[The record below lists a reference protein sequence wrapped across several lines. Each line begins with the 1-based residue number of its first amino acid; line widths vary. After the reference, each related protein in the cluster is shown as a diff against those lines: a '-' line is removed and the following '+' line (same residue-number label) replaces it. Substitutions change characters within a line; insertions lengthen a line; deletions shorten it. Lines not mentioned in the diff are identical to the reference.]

1 MTVLA
6 LTGGDVAM
14 IVLAVG
20 WVVLVGGLLFVLL
33 NTFRVLES
41 TKMTIDAMREE
52 TIPLLREVKTS
63 VEKTNREIDRV
74 DVLLD
79 NANSI
84 VGRVEKLSG
93 LVEEAASSPLV
104 KIISIASGLRKG
116 FSKAQGSEQGRSPG
130 IVIRRLFWISFGV
143 GLGATTAL
151 IASRW
156 TRKQAKK
163 AAPATIAREAKGGLL
178 DLTKLVDRLGRR
190 GPSRDG
196 RARARAARDL
206 RARRSARLDS
216 PVVNGSDIR
225 ETFLRFFEERGH
237 TRVRSSSLLAAPE
250 SGLLLTGAGMEQFI
264 PYFLGQVEPP
274 FRRATSVAEVLPRQ

>member
-6 LTGGDVAM
+6 LTGGDAAM

-74 DVLLD
+74 DVMLD

-84 VGRVEKLSG
+84 VARVEKLSG

-104 KIISIASGLRKG
+104 KIISVAAGLRKG
-116 FSKAQGSEQGRSPG
+116 FSKASGKGKGSS
-130 IVIRRLFWISFGV
+130 
-143 GLGATTAL
+143 
-151 IASRW
+151 
-156 TRKQAKK
+156 
-163 AAPATIAREAKGGLL
+163 
-178 DLTKLVDRLGRR
+178 
-190 GPSRDG
+190 
-196 RARARAARDL
+196 
-206 RARRSARLDS
+206 
-216 PVVNGSDIR
+216 
-225 ETFLRFFEERGH
+225 
-237 TRVRSSSLLAAPE
+237 
-250 SGLLLTGAGMEQFI
+250 
-264 PYFLGQVEPP
+264 
-274 FRRATSVAEVLPRQ
+274 